1 MITPTQHR
9 AKALEYTELV
19 KTAISPDEKR
29 ELRKLEDSFTAMAD
43 NEQWLEDNRQRMVHA
58 PERAGSGDETR
69 TAERATAEVVTAEE
83 ESLTAEEEHVLR
95 CLGGALIMQWNTLPR
110 TLRRELF
117 NNAGSMGA
125 LLKTAELR
133 RQIAL
138 FLHKHKDDEDPATI

>member
-19 KTAISPDEKR
+19 KTATSPDEKR
-29 ELRKLEDSFTAMAD
+29 EFRKLEDSFTVMAD
-43 NEQWLEDNRQRMVHA
+43 NEQWLEDNRQKMVHA

-69 TAERATAEVVTAEE
+69 IAEGATADRATVDE
-83 ESLTAEEEHVLR
+83 ESLTADEERVLR

-117 NNAGSMGA
+117 NKAGSMGA

-138 FLHKHKDDEDPATI
+138 FLHKHKDDEDPAKI